1 MKSILA
7 QLGQFL
13 ILTLLLV
20 SPMFFFPPPLPA
32 QSSIPSPQI
41 TPLTIP
47 ETHQP
52 LAPNRQSK
60 FALLLA
66 QEPQPEVLGT
76 HASQE
81 TTEEQ
86 NKTEKSLPQT
96 KGTYTI
102 ALLGDSMIDVMQPEL
117 PQLASALKKYYP
129 QAQFKLLNYGVGAS
143 NLEYALTRLSQNY
156 TYLGRDFSALLSQNP
171 DIIVIESFAYNH
183 GENSQSGL
191 DKQWLT
197 LAGIIDTIKKN
208 NQAKIVLAAT
218 IGPDENS
225 LCDGIDG
232 INLPPDQKKEKA
244 QAIRNY
250 LQNIIN
256 FASSQGYPLAD
267 AYHPSLDSR
276 GNGQALYI
284 NAGDHLHPSGPGGE
298 LFAQK
303 IAEAIYN
310 NNLL

>member
-1 MKSILA
+1 MKSTPV
-7 QLGQFL
+7 QLVQCL
-13 ILTLLLV
+13 IITLLLV
-20 SPMFFFPPPLPA
+20 SPMFFLPYFFPA
-32 QSSIPSPQI
+32 QSSIPSSPV
-41 TPLTIP
+41 TSPTII
-47 ETHQP
+47 ETHQLSP
-52 LAPNRQSK
+52 SPRQSK

-76 HASQE
+76 HDNQE

-86 NKTEKSLPQT
+86 NKTEESFPQT
-96 KGTYTI
+96 TGAYTI

-129 QAQFKLLNYGVGAS
+129 RAQFKLLNYGVGAS

-156 TYLGRDFSALLSQNP
+156 TYLGREFPALLSQNP

-183 GENSQSGL
+183 WENNQSGL

-197 LAGIIDTIKKN
+197 LASIIETIK
-208 NQAKIVLAAT
+208 NQGRTKIVLAAT

-232 INLPPDQKKEKA
+232 ISLPPDQKKEKA

-256 FASSQGYPLAD
+256 FASSQSYPLAD

-276 GNGQALYI
+276 GNGQAIYI

-303 IAEAIYN
+303 IAEAIYK